1 METVLRVTL
10 FYLFILFGLR
20 VLGKREFS
28 QLSPLELVM
37 LLLIPELASQSL
49 VREDFS
55 LTNGIIAITT
65 VFTLVFVSSVL
76 QHHSKTVARAISG
89 SPTILVADGAFI
101 QEHLNRERIDPG
113 EVFSEMHKVGLSR
126 LEQVRWAILETDGQ
140 IAIVPSDRAEMVQP
154 AKKQEQQVQS
164 TG

>member
-49 VREDFS
+49 VRDDFS
-55 LTNGIIAITT
+55 LTNGIIAIAT
-65 VFTLVFVSSVL
+65 VFTLVFLSSVL
-76 QHHSKTVARAISG
+76 QHHSKAVSRVISG
-89 SPTILVADGAFI
+89 SPTILVADGEFI

-113 EVFSEMHKVGLSR
+113 EIFSEMHKIGLSR
-126 LEQVRWAILETDGQ
+126 LEQVRWAILEPDGR
-140 IAIVPSDRAEMVQP
+140 IAIVPGDRAEMVLP
-154 AKKQEQQVQS
+154 REMQERQVQ
-164 TG
+164 

>member
-1 METVLRVTL
+1 VETVLRVTL
-10 FYLFILFGLR
+10 FYLFILSGLR

-49 VREDFS
+49 VRDDFS

-65 VFTLVFVSSVL
+65 VFTLVFLSSVL
-76 QHHSKTVARAISG
+76 QHHSKAVSRVISG
-89 SPTILVADGAFI
+89 SPTILVADGEFI

-113 EVFSEMHKVGLSR
+113 EIFSEMHKIGLSR
-126 LEQVRWAILETDGQ
+126 LEQVRWAILETDGR
-140 IAIVPSDRAEMVQP
+140 ISIVPGDRAEMVLP
-154 AKKQEQQVQS
+154 REMQERQVQ
-164 TG
+164 

>member
-49 VREDFS
+49 VRDDFS

-65 VFTLVFVSSVL
+65 VFTLVFLSSLL
-76 QHHSKTVARAISG
+76 QHHSKTVSRVISG
-89 SPTILVADGAFI
+89 SPTILVADGEFI

-113 EVFSEMHKVGLSR
+113 EIFSEMHKIGLSR
-126 LEQVRWAILETDGQ
+126 LEQVRWAILETDGR
-140 IAIVPSDRAEMVQP
+140 IAIVPGDRAEMVLP
-154 AKKQEQQVQS
+154 REMQERQVQ
-164 TG
+164 